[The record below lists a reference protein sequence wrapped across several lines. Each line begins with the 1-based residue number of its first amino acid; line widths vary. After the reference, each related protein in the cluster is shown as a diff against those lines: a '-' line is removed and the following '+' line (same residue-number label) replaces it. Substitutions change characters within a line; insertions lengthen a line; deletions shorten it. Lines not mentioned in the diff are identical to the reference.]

1 MPPPNIPRKTGVLL
15 VLINSCFTLYTVL
28 PFVWRIKTF
37 LHFSPLAVKLY
48 LKTGKSLLYHVL
60 SDSYRMHKICFRP
73 ELCAGRFWEQE
84 LTMLPYTIY

>member
-1 MPPPNIPRKTGVLL
+1 
-15 VLINSCFTLYTVL
+15 
-28 PFVWRIKTF
+28 
-37 LHFSPLAVKLY
+37 LAVKLY